1 MVPEIQ
7 GKLTLSEGDSA
18 ADGEGAAGEPA
29 LVLRVPSLPA
39 TLDVHAAASLVG
51 PAGHTCVV
59 HVRTVGPSS
68 TGSVHWTRPVT
79 FDAQG
84 LALLSEVLRIAAAAY
99 GRYCVQLSRIAY
111 GRGGETLDL
120 RVIEVVP
127 ADA

>member
-1 MVPEIQ
+1 MEPEIQ
-7 GKLTLSEGDSA
+7 GTLTLSEGDSA
-18 ADGEGAAGEPA
+18 ADGESAAGAPA
-29 LVLRVPSLPA
+29 LVLRVTSLPA
-39 TLDVHAAASLVG
+39 TLDVHAAARLVG

-59 HVRTVGPSS
+59 HLKTVGPVAADSD
-68 TGSVHWTRPVT
+68 HWTRPVT

-84 LALLSEVLRIAAAAY
+84 RALLSEVRRIAAAAY

-111 GRGGETLDL
+111 GRDGETLDL